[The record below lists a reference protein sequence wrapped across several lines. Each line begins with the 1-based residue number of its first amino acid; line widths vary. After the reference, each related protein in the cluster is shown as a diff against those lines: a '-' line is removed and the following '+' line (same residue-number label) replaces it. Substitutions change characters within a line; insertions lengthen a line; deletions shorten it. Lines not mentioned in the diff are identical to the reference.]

1 MVCEKCEKK
10 GKLGK
15 VITPDP
21 WKAGASNTTQ
31 PGGRKVGENKLLT
44 ASKNR
49 FNPLTTEFKKC
60 RICKVSPSQQT
71 GLYGTTELASAT
83 SEILLCDNLR
93 CLTCILTSLVFS
105 KKSTRWALTTA
116 SSALTRKGSVLCAGW
131 RCWRHRDIVSQQPS
145 EPGSPPVLLTLCV
158 LYYNWYQSFYWNK
171 NYWKSEDE
179 ESKVPNVLQ

>member
-1 MVCEKCEKK
+1 MIFNLYLADSREQRDLAMVCEKCEKK

-71 GLYGTTELASAT
+71 GRYGTAEL
-83 SEILLCDNLR
+83 LLCDNLK

-116 SSALTRKGSVLCAGW
+116 SSALTRKGSVPCAG
-131 RCWRHRDIVSQQPS
+131 
-145 EPGSPPVLLTLCV
+145 
-158 LYYNWYQSFYWNK
+158 
-171 NYWKSEDE
+171 
-179 ESKVPNVLQ
+179 